1 MARYRYRDMHV
12 NVRDTARPRPH
23 HEVAEHHAAA
33 HMHWLGYGD
42 AQVTPRGSDGGI
54 DVVSSQAI
62 AQVKMHMKPVGAPDL
77 QRLFGARGNL
87 HHQAMFFYSLSGYS
101 PKALA
106 YANEHGTLLFLI
118 GLHGIASPVNEAAKR
133 LVRGVVDSQ
142 RAEDNR
148 RQQRLQRVARG
159 ESAPQSRAEEQIR
172 RFAQIG
178 RSATPQP
185 MRRTRG
191 GEQFPD
197 AEKIARMWV
206 SVAGRVNPSGEHR
219 LRQACDLVAICASGA
234 VAGVLLLFA
243 TVGVFV
249 VGVDNWVPV
258 VIFCLAAS
266 AGFGAVGWFAWLRYD
281 RRDRGGS

>member
-159 ESAPQSRAEEQIR
+159 RARRSHGPRSRFGGSR
-172 RFAQIG
+172 RSG
-178 RSATPQP
+178 GPLPRSPC
-185 MRRTRG
+185 G
-191 GEQFPD
+191 G
-197 AEKIARMWV
+197 
-206 SVAGRVNPSGEHR
+206 
-219 LRQACDLVAICASGA
+219 LGA
-234 VAGVLLLFA
+234 VSSSLMLKRSLVCG
-243 TVGVFV
+243 
-249 VGVDNWVPV
+249 
-258 VIFCLAAS
+258 
-266 AGFGAVGWFAWLRYD
+266 
-281 RRDRGGS
+281 